1 MGAKK
6 RNKLCR
12 SPNTNKAFIPRDIP
26 TYKINFQI
34 YKILWIGLKVQEATG
49 IITEVMVQFM

>member
-34 YKILWIGLKVQEATG
+34 YKISWIGLKVQEAIG
-49 IITEVMVQFM
+49 IITEVMV